1 MQPSTTL
8 QKMMANK
15 RIVVPAYQRAYS
27 WETPTPASTRVTQT
41 DVFLADLEDYRASN
55 TQSPYYF
62 GHFLFEDKDGK
73 YRVIDG
79 QQRLTTLTLFLAAL
93 FKRLKSLRALSDSE
107 QACFA
112 DVIRT
117 PNAIRFSTVDYDNR
131 VFIDYVI
138 DQVKTDHNGLTTTS
152 SQRIVRAFD
161 YFTAQ
166 LKDKPEPYLCQMLD
180 IVCQAVCTTHP
191 VHDESEAIQ
200 MFIFQ
205 NNRGKRPSHLEVVK
219 AKFMYAVHLRG
230 LDDDHKELLIS
241 EIKDRFEHIYTSIA
255 SIDYR
260 INEDEVL
267 LYTLKVSFNSLWES
281 DSLEK
286 IDKLL
291 GQEDS
296 LTFIRTFTQALAAS
310 FLHLAHF
317 FGDAEKK
324 HFAIHSLVTL
334 GGIGIVLPFIIK
346 AYNFKLP
353 MPRIETLCAGFEG
366 LIVRHRLIGT
376 RADITSRINP
386 AYEAFTADN
395 PDIAPILAR
404 IDKLKTDESPWWS
417 YWNNDNLRYALAG
430 NMNHAMAKYLLWKY
444 EIHLESAGQSGYN
457 PKRYDAI
464 KKPELEHIAPST
476 EPKAKP
482 HGYGKYDES
491 FVSEY
496 LNCLGNYLLLSKSHN
511 CAVGNIAFGQK
522 LASYTHTRQQQEIAE
537 LCGDKPVW
545 GKRAI
550 DRRHDRIVEVL
561 MTKL

>member
-1 MQPSTTL
+1 MESSTTI

-27 WETPTPASTRVTQT
+27 WETPTETSTRTTQT
-41 DVFLADLEDYRASN
+41 DVFLIDLEDYLASS
-55 TQSPYYF
+55 TKSPYYF
-62 GHFLFEDKDGK
+62 GHFLFEAKDGK

-79 QQRLTTLTLFLAAL
+79 QQRLTTITLFLAAL
-93 FKRLKSLRALSDSE
+93 FKRLQSLRPLSEPE
-107 QACFA
+107 QICFA

-131 VFIDYVI
+131 VFVDYAIDH
-138 DQVKTDHNGLTTTS
+138 VKTDHNGLTTTS
-152 SQRIVRAFD
+152 SQRIIRAFD
-161 YFTAQ
+161 YFTAH
-166 LKDKPEPYLCQMLD
+166 LADKPQTYLCKMLE

-219 AKFMYAVHLRG
+219 AKFMYAVHLYG
-230 LDDDHKELLIS
+230 DDDDHKELLIG
-241 EIKDRFEHIYTSIA
+241 EIKDRFEHIYKSIA

-267 LYTLKVSFNSLWES
+267 LYTLRVNCNSLWES
-281 DSLEK
+281 DSLVKIEK
-286 IDKLL
+286 MLA
-291 GQEDS
+291 QEDS

-310 FLHLAHF
+310 FLHLCNF
-317 FGDAEKK
+317 FGKHEKE
-324 HFAIHSLVTL
+324 HFSIHSLVTL

-346 AYNFKLP
+346 AYNFKLS
-353 MPRIETLCAGFEG
+353 MTQIETLCSAFEG

-376 RADITSRINP
+376 RADITSRISRT
-386 AYEAFTADN
+386 YEGFTAES
-395 PDIAPILAR
+395 PEIEPILAR
-404 IDKLKTDESPWWS
+404 IEKLKNAEDSWWG
-417 YWNNDNLRYALAG
+417 YWNNDNLRQALNG
-430 NMNHAMAKYLLWKY
+430 DINHATAKHLLWKY
-444 EIHLESAGQSGYN
+444 EIHLETTGQRGYN

-464 KKPELEHIAPST
+464 KQAELEHIAPTT
-476 EPKAKP
+476 EPKGKP
-482 HGYGKYDES
+482 HGYGKYDET
-491 FVSEY
+491 FVSDY

-511 CAVGNIAFGQK
+511 CAVGNISFSKK
-522 LASYTHTRQQQEIAE
+522 LESYTRTTQQREIAE

-550 DRRHDRIVEVL
+550 DRRHEKIVDVL
-561 MTKL
+561 MCKL